1 LHLTTTFVAYGL
13 GAAIGFVAD
22 RGGPRIKKDWPIYL
36 RIQFLASAA
45 AAGLFSAWGLT
56 APRQIVAP
64 LIIAGTGFILL
75 GASYVTRR
83 AASGGQSA
91 LEAWAAY
98 PNTAFWV
105 LPIAEALTGS
115 AGARIATLSNAAYS
129 APGAAAIHLLRRD
142 APHPQRRATFWI
154 DQSSVLAVVVGL
166 FLHLAG
172 PAPEASKLVLMGS
185 GPALAFVGAALFVG
199 SVLHPHNDRDPDQPS
214 GVARWAALT
223 VVRVACLVPL
233 ALFTSSKDV
242 AVVAML
248 CAFGPPAFNPSQL
261 AVLYR
266 YRSNVVY
273 AAARWSW
280 VLLPVGFAIAVAIR

>member
-1 LHLTTTFVAYGL
+1 M
-13 GAAIGFVAD
+13 
-22 RGGPRIKKDWPIYL
+22 
-36 RIQFLASAA
+36 
-45 AAGLFSAWGLT
+45 
-56 APRQIVAP
+56 
-64 LIIAGTGFILL
+64 
-75 GASYVTRR
+75 
-83 AASGGQSA
+83 
-91 LEAWAAY
+91 
-98 PNTAFWV
+98 
-105 LPIAEALTGS
+105 
-115 AGARIATLSNAAYS
+115 
-129 APGAAAIHLLRRD
+129 
-142 APHPQRRATFWI
+142 
-154 DQSSVLAVVVGL
+154 LAVVVGL